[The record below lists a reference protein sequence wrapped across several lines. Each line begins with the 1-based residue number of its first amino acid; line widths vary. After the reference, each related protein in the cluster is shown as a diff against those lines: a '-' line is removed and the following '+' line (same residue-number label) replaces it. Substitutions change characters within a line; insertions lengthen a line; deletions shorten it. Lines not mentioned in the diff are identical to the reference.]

1 MFGLFSVI
9 DKLQVVSLWKGVNEA
24 IERLPR
30 TDSQVLLHFESLI
43 TSGFVSRRRSIV
55 NISIATWN
63 KTFGK
68 EDDLRYP
75 KRLEAVLRRLHNS
88 VELVLPSLDLTDDA
102 SVSSTCKLQISTVLT
117 KKKDA
122 ELSFYDSDESTN
134 SRRRSARSSRIKESP
149 FKIMKPERNLKPQ
162 SPTVSSPAS
171 RRTSS
176 RRTPKIRLR
185 HDNSQIHFEAIVSSP
200 TNPFVQDSQILTE
213 RQKEMIERQR
223 LSGGLFA
230 DMGALSPQ
238 HAPPSPLELHSDV
251 QSIDDLPTRKTRTT
265 PLKALAK
272 MGPMDVFLGSSPT
285 PHARRNSQKIVSDDT
300 DIATPTAV
308 RTVRVSQDQDLHS
321 SPPWFDKQSLKS
333 KQLREEDAT
342 ESSVYQRSDR
352 LYSASFDD
360 GTTMDEEALAAAAQ
374 LAEEEEQ
381 LKNHFEPSDDIMS
394 DAPSSTI
401 DMQLTAQFDADTQT
415 AEATTN
421 PAEPVQELHS
431 VFVDAASH
439 PTTQS
444 NVPATQDGSDTEV
457 APIPK
462 SVRGRKGRRADTSST
477 SRVEDSCN
485 STPGRNTPRSQD
497 VRRSTRHS
505 MDSPVHIELSRVKKQ
520 KKPRRSQKDASV
532 SGQISSPVPSQLETA
547 DEELEPAV
555 VASPIERMSNAKK
568 RKSMDESPTNLNTP
582 TKSGRKRG
590 MPRSQSNLSQVESV
604 TDVPEGDRPAPSKR
618 ARQSLDMDVSEAKFT
633 PPPPPQ
639 EQHSSSKR
647 ISHVQV
653 TPRHIK
659 ASAPA
664 VAEQIAASIITVA
677 DTVPTVAHSALVQNQ
692 IQPQQQTANGSA
704 TPNRSFAER
713 VILTPRSIINKIVE
727 IKNYFLNAPRLTMTL
742 EEEHELDNALFHIRR
757 NMHAAGI
764 RGEGR
769 DI

>member
-1 MFGLFSVI
+1 LFSVV
-9 DKLQVVSLWKGVNEA
+9 DRLQVVSLWKQVNEA

-30 TDSQVLLHFESLI
+30 TDGQVLLHFESLI

-68 EDDLRYP
+68 EDNLRYP

-88 VELVLPSLDLTDDA
+88 VELVLPSLDFTNDA
-102 SVSSTCKLQISTVLT
+102 SVSLTCELKNFTVLT
-117 KKKDA
+117 KKQDA
-122 ELSFYDSDESTN
+122 ELSFYDSDESTDG
-134 SRRRSARSSRIKESP
+134 RRRSARSSRIKESP
-149 FKIMKPERNLKPQ
+149 FKIIKPERNTKPQ
-162 SPTVSSPAS
+162 SPAVSSPAS
-171 RRTSS
+171 RRTPS

-185 HDNSQIHFEAIVSSP
+185 HDNSQIQFEAIVSSP

-238 HAPPSPLELHSDV
+238 HAPPSPLQLHSDV
-251 QSIDDLPTRKTRTT
+251 QNIDDLPTRNTRTT
-265 PLKALAK
+265 PLRALAK

-285 PHARRNSQKIVSDDT
+285 PHARRSSQKIVSDDT

-308 RTVRVSQDQDLHS
+308 RTVRVSKDQDLRS
-321 SPPWFDKQSLKS
+321 SPPRFDMQSLKS
-333 KQLREEDAT
+333 KQLPDEDVT
-342 ESSVYQRSDR
+342 ESSVYRRPDS

-360 GTTMDEEALAAAAQ
+360 GTTMDEEALAAAVQ

-381 LKNHFEPSDDIMS
+381 LNNHYEPSDDIMS

-401 DMQLTAQFDADTQT
+401 DMQLTAQFDADIQT

-421 PAEPVQELHS
+421 PGEPVQESHS

-444 NVPATQDGSDTEV
+444 NGPATHDGSDTEV
-457 APIPK
+457 EPTPK
-462 SVRGRKGRRADTSST
+462 SVRERKGRKSDTSST
-477 SRVEDSCN
+477 SRMEDSFN
-485 STPGRNTPRSQD
+485 STQGKNTPRSQD

-532 SGQISSPVPSQLETA
+532 NGQTSSPVPSQPEPA
-547 DEELEPAV
+547 EEELGPAV
-555 VASPIERMSNAKK
+555 VASPTERMRSTKK
-568 RKSMDESPTNLNTP
+568 RKSMDESPTSLNTP
-582 TKSGRKRG
+582 TRSGRKRG
-590 MPRSQSNLSQVESV
+590 MSRSQSNLSQVESV
-604 TDVPEGDRPAPSKR
+604 TDVPAGDRPAPSKR
-618 ARQSLDMDVSEAKFT
+618 ARQSLNMDVSEAKPT

-639 EQHSSSKR
+639 EQHSSNKR

-653 TPRHIK
+653 TPRHAK
-659 ASAPA
+659 AAAPA
-664 VAEQIAASIITVA
+664 VAEQIAASITTVA
-677 DTVPTVAHSALVQNQ
+677 DTVPTATHSAIVQNQ
-692 IQPQQQTANGSA
+692 VQPQQQTANGNA
-704 TPNRSFAER
+704 TLNRSFAER

-727 IKNYFLNAPRLTMTL
+727 IKNYFLNAPRLTITV
-742 EEEHELDNALFHIRR
+742 EEERELHDALFDIAR

-769 DI
+769 DV